1 MRGGLA
7 RSACETN
14 RAVTI
19 YRGQAI
25 SMFADF
31 STPRRSSQKCR
42 PGSHSGTQPRPSHNS
57 WRLFRSARVRVARDG
72 SEFHR
77 PKTYVALRRQTR
89 KLPGESRMLRGGAG
103 EIHQFFSDRI
113 VKRTPAAGTQGRALF
128 GSGPSWTMSL
138 FGNRGLGPHSRKS
151 RAFCFFHFFHL
162 AAIV

>member
-42 PGSHSGTQPRPSHNS
+42 PGSHSGTQPRPSHDS

-113 VKRTPAAGTQGRALF
+113 VKRTPAAGTQGRALLARVQV
-128 GSGPSWTMSL
+128 GQCRSL
-138 FGNRGLGPHSRKS
+138 GIGDWAHTQES
-151 RAFCFFHFFHL
+151 RAFCFFHFVHL